1 MSRVTTARGP
11 VRALLSA
18 MRPSQW
24 VKNLIVVVAPAAAGV
39 LTHRDVVGH
48 TVVAFVAF
56 SLLASAL
63 YVVNDLRDVEA
74 DRAHPT
80 KRARAIAAGELKRGP
95 ALVAALALV
104 ALAFVLPIVLPSPG
118 ELEWTLLTYAVLTT
132 AYNLHLKQVPVIELA
147 VVASGFFLRALAGAA
162 ASHLAVSKW
171 FLVVISFGALFLV
184 AGKRAAELGSE
195 TSAATR
201 KVLAEYTARFL
212 ESTLTLAATV
222 AVAGY
227 CLWAFDTSAQGL
239 STLRNDA
246 LPVHL
251 SVIPVVMAVL
261 YILRGALA
269 GEGETPEHLILH
281 NRVVQALGLAWALL
295 LAWAVYR

>member
-1 MSRVTTARGP
+1 MTTARGP

-39 LTHRDVVGH
+39 LTHHDVMGH
-48 TVVAFVAF
+48 TAVAFGAF

-63 YVVNDLRDVEA
+63 YITNDVRDVEA

-80 KRARAIAAGELKRGP
+80 KRARAIAAGELAP
-95 ALVAALALV
+95 SAALVAAVVLG
-104 ALAFVLPIVLPSPG
+104 ALAFTLPLLVPSPG
-118 ELEWTLLTYAVLTT
+118 ELEWTLATYAVLTI
-132 AYNLHLKQVPVIELA
+132 AYNLRLKEVAVVELA
-147 VVASGFFLRALAGAA
+147 IVASGFFLRALAGAA

-184 AGKRAAELGSE
+184 VGKRAAELGTE
-195 TSAATR
+195 TAGVTR
-201 KVLAEYTARFL
+201 KVLSEYTARFL
-212 ESTLTLAATV
+212 ESTLTLAASV

-246 LPVHL
+246 FPVHL
-251 SVIPVVMAVL
+251 SVIPVVVAVL

-269 GEGETPEHLILH
+269 GEGETPEHLLLH
-281 NRVVQALGLAWALL
+281 NRVVQALGLVWALL

>member
-1 MSRVTTARGP
+1 MTTARGP

-39 LTHRDVVGH
+39 LTHHDVIGH
-48 TVVAFVAF
+48 TAVAFGAF

-63 YVVNDLRDVEA
+63 YIMNDLRDVEA

-80 KRARAIAAGELKRGP
+80 KRARAIAAGELAPSTAR
-95 ALVAALALV
+95 AAAVVLG
-104 ALAFVLPIVLPSPG
+104 ALAFVLGLLVRSPG
-118 ELEWTLLTYAVLTT
+118 ELEWTLLTYAVLTI
-132 AYNLHLKQVPVIELA
+132 AYNVRLKEVA
-147 VVASGFFLRALAGAA
+147 VVEFAIVASGFFLRALAGAA

-184 AGKRAAELGSE
+184 VGKRSAELG
-195 TSAATR
+195 TATAGVTR
-201 KVLAEYTARFL
+201 KVLSEYTARFL
-212 ESTLTLAATV
+212 ESTLTLAASV
-222 AVAGY
+222 AVTGY

-246 LPVHL
+246 FPVHL
-251 SVIPVVMAVL
+251 SVIPVVVAVL